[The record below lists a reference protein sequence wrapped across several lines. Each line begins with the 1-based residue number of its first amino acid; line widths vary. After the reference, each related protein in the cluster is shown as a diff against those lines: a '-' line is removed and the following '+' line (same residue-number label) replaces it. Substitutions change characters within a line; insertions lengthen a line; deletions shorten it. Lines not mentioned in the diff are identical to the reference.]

1 MAKGSPKMTMARLRS
16 LVNENEVATIAAA
29 MGIGRAAPKDSTS
42 ELKTRSRTAGSGT
55 PRTPGPGGLRGRSR
69 DAGKKVDTTAGMRTR
84 SRVRSR
90 ATKNAAAKRDR
101 GGPGGR

>member
-42 ELKTRSRTAGSGT
+42 ELKTRSRTAGSGAS
-55 PRTPGPGGLRGRSR
+55 GPGGLRGRSR

>member
-29 MGIGRAAPKDSTS
+29 MGIGRAAPKDATADV
-42 ELKTRSRTAGSGT
+42 KTRSRTAGT
-55 PRTPGPGGLRGRSR
+55 KATTPGPGGLRGRSR
-69 DAGKKVDTTAGMRTR
+69 DAGRKVDTTAGMRTR
-84 SRVRSR
+84 SRTMPKAVTRQR
-90 ATKNAAAKRDR
+90 ARRDR